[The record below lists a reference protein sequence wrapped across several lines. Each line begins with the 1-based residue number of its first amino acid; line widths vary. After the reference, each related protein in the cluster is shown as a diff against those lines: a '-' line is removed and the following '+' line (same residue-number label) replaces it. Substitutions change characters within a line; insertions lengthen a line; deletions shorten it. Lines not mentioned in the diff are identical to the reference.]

1 MKRLILVLALLFVP
15 LFASA
20 QQSDTLL
27 LPDATLYTI
36 HYERAY
42 DHPEVKVASS
52 TYLVLTTRRGESIV
66 PEIVPA
72 TMVGGVHF
80 NPAIAYDSESGMLFA
95 FWIHNPTGRSTQLMF
110 ASRNADGVWSE
121 AASFGAYEDRRENL
135 RIAVTRKFVDE
146 NGEVRTGVT
155 VHLAWWQFD
164 PGTHEKSAQYMMVT
178 IQNGNVVNLEPLDLA
193 QFVPLNVV
201 TAGVEPGQEIDGAIL
216 MQPLLVS
223 SPQQDSVA
231 LVFGHLETGTLTS
244 VRIRPGTK
252 VGANGRLRV
261 PGGRREGGP
270 YQAPAMSLS
279 GSSNVD
285 GIYGNDGTIAFYGK
299 VAGKLRYVLLKEGVW
314 SQAHSISLSEQITE
328 GTALDALRRLVTDN

>member
-15 LFASA
+15 LLASA
-20 QQSDTLL
+20 QQSETLL

-52 TYLVLTTRRGESIV
+52 TYLVLTTRRGESVV

-72 TMVGGVHF
+72 TMFGGVHF
-80 NPAIAYDSESGMLFA
+80 NPAIAYDSESGTLFA
-95 FWIHNPTGRSTQLMF
+95 FWIHNPTGRATQLMF
-110 ASRNADGVWSE
+110 ASRSADGVWSE
-121 AASFGAYEDRRENL
+121 AASFGAFEDRRENL

-164 PGTHEKSAQYMMVT
+164 PETHEKSAQYMMVT
-178 IQNGNVVNLEPLDLA
+178 IQNGNVVNLEPLDLS
-193 QFVPLNVV
+193 QFLPQDL
-201 TAGVEPGQEIDGAIL
+201 APAEQGQEIDGAVL

-231 LVFGHLETGTLTS
+231 LVFGHLESGTLTS

-252 VGANGRLRV
+252 IGANGRLRV

-279 GSSNVD
+279 ASNVD
-285 GIYGNDGTIAFYGK
+285 GIYGNDGTMAFYTK

-314 SQAHSISLSEQITE
+314 SQAHSITLSEQITE
-328 GTALDALRRLVTDN
+328 GTAVDALRRLVTDN